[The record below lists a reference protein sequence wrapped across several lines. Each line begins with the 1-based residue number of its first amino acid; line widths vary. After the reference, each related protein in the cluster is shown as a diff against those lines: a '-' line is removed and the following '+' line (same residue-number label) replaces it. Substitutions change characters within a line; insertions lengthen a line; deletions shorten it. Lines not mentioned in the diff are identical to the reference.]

1 MIKCHLSKL
10 LGERRLKVSQVARDT
25 GLNRMSLHRLYNEEA
40 ERIELDVVE
49 VLCAYLSIGVGDL
62 FEYRPGE
69 GDAPRTRFRSVE

>member
-49 VLCAYLSIGVGDL
+49 VLCGYLSIGVGDL
-62 FEYRPGE
+62 FEYRPAE
-69 GDAPRTRFRSVE
+69 GDQPRTRFRNAE